1 MIFYQGSKEQEKDTG
16 PQGLPLDPKL
26 SKEKAKWLEKQRNRE
41 YNDFLMKVYG
51 KSFNGYSIIYIWI
64 DNLMTI
70 FVFVLFILLDSQM
83 LYCIGIKYLRYREQH
98 DTRNYIY
105 KLN

>member
-51 KSFNGYSIIYIWI
+51 KSFLTVI
-64 DNLMTI
+64 L
-70 FVFVLFILLDSQM
+70 LFIYGL
-83 LYCIGIKYLRYREQH
+83 II
-98 DTRNYIY
+98 
-105 KLN
+105 